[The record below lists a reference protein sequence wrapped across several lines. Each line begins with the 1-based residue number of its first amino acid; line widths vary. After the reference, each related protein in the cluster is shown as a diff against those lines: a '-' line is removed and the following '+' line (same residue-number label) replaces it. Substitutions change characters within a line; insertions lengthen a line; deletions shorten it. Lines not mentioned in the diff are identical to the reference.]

1 MASAKINL
9 LIEVAS
15 FDTGGLEKVV
25 LDSAQ
30 RFDRDKIEVAV
41 LSVGK
46 IGRLARIA
54 REHGIRVFR
63 LPLLNRGRYYR
74 RLLQRLNINFTN
86 SHFSFVGYPIFH
98 ELNIPNIT
106 YIHGVYAFLR
116 GQLLDTFKDVD
127 RFVDRYISVSRNATH
142 YATARFGLRP
152 EKIVTIP
159 NGLIID
165 QHEEHV
171 PHPGRVSREELGLA
185 GSDYVFLNVAS
196 YNLHKGH
203 YLMADAMRR
212 LRQTRDDIKIICIGD
227 TVNRSHLNGFR
238 KHLAAL
244 GLEHHILM
252 PGYQADVEAFHAISD
267 AFLLPSFSEGWS
279 LAMNEAMFYGKPMIL
294 TATGGA
300 PEVIENNDI
309 GILVENEYGDVL
321 NLDARSLDD
330 MAYNQRQFRT
340 AGVLARAM
348 VEFADH
354 REYWRRAGLKGRD
367 KVKER
372 YDFADVVRRY
382 ENVFAEV
389 LRERSTTRMCRPT
402 PRGGPG

>member
-1 MASAKINL
+1 
-9 LIEVAS
+9 
-15 FDTGGLEKVV
+15 
-25 LDSAQ
+25 
-30 RFDRDKIEVAV
+30 
-41 LSVGK
+41 
-46 IGRLARIA
+46 
-54 REHGIRVFR
+54 
-63 LPLLNRGRYYR
+63 
-74 RLLQRLNINFTN
+74 
-86 SHFSFVGYPIFH
+86 
-98 ELNIPNIT
+98 
-106 YIHGVYAFLR
+106 
-116 GQLLDTFKDVD
+116 
-127 RFVDRYISVSRNATH
+127 
-142 YATARFGLRP
+142 
-152 EKIVTIP
+152 
-159 NGLIID
+159 
-165 QHEEHV
+165 
-171 PHPGRVSREELGLA
+171 
-185 GSDYVFLNVAS
+185 
-196 YNLHKGH
+196 
-203 YLMADAMRR
+203 
-212 LRQTRDDIKIICIGD
+212 
-227 TVNRSHLNGFR
+227 
-238 KHLAAL
+238 
-244 GLEHHILM
+244 M